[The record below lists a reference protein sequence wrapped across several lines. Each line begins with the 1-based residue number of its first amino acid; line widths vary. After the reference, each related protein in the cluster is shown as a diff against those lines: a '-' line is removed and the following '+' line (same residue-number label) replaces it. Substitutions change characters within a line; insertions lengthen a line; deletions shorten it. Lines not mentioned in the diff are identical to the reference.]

1 MEDESDVDMEDE
13 SVVVI
18 ETVVPALHL
27 TGG

>member
-18 ETVVPALHL
+18 EKVVPALHF